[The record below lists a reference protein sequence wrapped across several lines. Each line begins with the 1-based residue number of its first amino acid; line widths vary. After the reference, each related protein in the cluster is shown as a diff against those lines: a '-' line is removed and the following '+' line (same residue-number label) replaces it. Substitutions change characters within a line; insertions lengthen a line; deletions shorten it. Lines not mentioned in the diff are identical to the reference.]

1 MTLAQY
7 VCLRSHGPSRSS
19 LADASGCDCRSAVLL
34 RGAMHRPLRSS
45 RRKQRGTVLIL
56 TVFTLFVLFS
66 FLAFSIDVGFLSGAK
81 AEMRRSADAA
91 SMAGSWEMYNQ
102 LKLGATSSSAEAVSR
117 QVAAEY
123 VRANSVVNGNI
134 ELDSGPLSQEIR
146 IGYFASLS
154 DTAQLS
160 NNPDLP
166 FIGMQ
171 VSLTKSAERNG
182 EVPLF
187 FGKIFGR
194 TGQTMQCSSTS
205 VMAQSIKGFS
215 LTPGNSQTI
224 QILPFALDLQ
234 TWNKAF
240 ENCASDDYRY
250 DENSRRV
257 IVGSDGKAEVN
268 LYPQGTGSPG
278 NRGTVDIGGANNST
292 ADLARQI
299 VNGISEADLNELGKP
314 LVFDDDGQLTL
325 NGDTGISAGVKDE
338 LASIIGQTRVI
349 PIFDSVTGNGNN
361 ATYRIVKWAGVRILD
376 VKLTGPMSKKM
387 VLVQP
392 AAIVS
397 RNVVVGSS
405 VGASSHLFSP
415 VLLVR

>member
-1 MTLAQY
+1 M
-7 VCLRSHGPSRSS
+7 
-19 LADASGCDCRSAVLL
+19 
-34 RGAMHRPLRSS
+34 
-45 RRKQRGTVLIL
+45 
-56 TVFTLFVLFS
+56 
-66 FLAFSIDVGFLSGAK
+66 
-81 AEMRRSADAA
+81 
-91 SMAGSWEMYNQ
+91 
-102 LKLGATSSSAEAVSR
+102 
-117 QVAAEY
+117 
-123 VRANSVVNGNI
+123 
-134 ELDSGPLSQEIR
+134 
-146 IGYFASLS
+146 
-154 DTAQLS
+154 
-160 NNPDLP
+160 
-166 FIGMQ
+166 
-171 VSLTKSAERNG
+171 
-182 EVPLF
+182 
-187 FGKIFGR
+187 
-194 TGQTMQCSSTS
+194 
-205 VMAQSIKGFS
+205 
-215 LTPGNSQTI
+215 
-224 QILPFALDLQ
+224 
-234 TWNKAF
+234 
-240 ENCASDDYRY
+240 
-250 DENSRRV
+250 
-257 IVGSDGKAEVN
+257 
-268 LYPQGTGSPG
+268 YPQGTGRPG

-299 VNGISEADLNELGKP
+299 VNGISEADLNALGKP